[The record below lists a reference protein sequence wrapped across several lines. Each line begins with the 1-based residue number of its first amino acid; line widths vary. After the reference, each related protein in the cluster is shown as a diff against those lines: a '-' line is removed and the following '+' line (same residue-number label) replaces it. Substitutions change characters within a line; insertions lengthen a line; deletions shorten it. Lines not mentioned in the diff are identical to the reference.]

1 MTATEQDV
9 RSGFASPITDVNRFG
24 AAASLDESGIWL
36 RTLDTPR
43 PSKMTTYWSK
53 ERISE
58 WLDSEIHNMAVPSA
72 YYGDEMGTYLKND
85 NDWDVAPLRVAAIGG
100 SSYTGLAGNLGI
112 PLVYSLV
119 NDQNPAFICERS
131 YFPMS
136 RSDLDRFEK
145 RGIPMFSLET
155 RRDIKE
161 FDICMFSGSY
171 CGVDINIIKMLHM
184 SGIPIEYWDRDET
197 WPIIGRG
204 GCHSFSP
211 EPVYAAYDWLYIGDA
226 EPQLSN
232 ILRAQA
238 DGLEK
243 GLSKWEI
250 MYDMATTTRFRSF
263 DVQNDWVKDAEGTKR
278 LKPGIPGIYIPAFYK
293 EFYNE
298 QTASVSIKQGL
309 KPDVLVTSGQIA
321 EGVTPADMFTETF
334 KEGPTTYWPTV
345 SHREIDST
353 FVPENCDPSLIPLE
367 VDRVYIKD
375 LNQEYLFTKQVVSYH
390 DPGMSAGT
398 LLISRGCN
406 AKCSFCQEGMTWM
419 PYRELAADKAAR
431 TLGDM
436 MKSTG
441 ALNVLP
447 SAFCASSY
455 TQKKQ
460 LMKRTLEE
468 HSDQIKLI
476 SQRVDE
482 MAEDENFVMLTGFMG
497 NDTCSLGVEGNS
509 QRVRDML
516 NKNCT
521 EDELLTATS
530 HLLRAGYK
538 KIKYFMIANIPGET
552 KEDVQE
558 VVSLAAKAAKLR
570 DEVGS
575 KCDIK
580 FSWTP
585 LVIQSFTP
593 MQFCRP
599 TLEKRSLSSVFT
611 QLKEIGVTFRLGS
624 GAKYDEAYLMQLLH
638 LGDRRIWPMLKKLVV
653 EDGMVHYGSTPKGT
667 KQRLEAELTDLF
679 PDFVP
684 NWFSNADNE
693 VEGENI
699 WDVFFHEKP
708 YDEVLPWDFVN
719 VAVTKDYLWK
729 RYLDFQNAVQT
740 TKCDQ
745 LCDLC
750 GVCDRFDH
758 KLRHKLHENED
769 PEVDVSKVKVIKQR
783 GNVQRIRF
791 KVMTPVSRRFVEN
804 EYWKFYVRAALYKLD
819 TPLDKRSV
827 QFASDTIPF
836 RNHLYGTDY
845 IDARFFDMVDQAEL
859 LQSLAVAPHGLEHV
873 ECGTNLLPH
882 WDIIGAKSYTA
893 GMVGVRSVPAMNHYV
908 MPFDAEEIDLVASRL
923 DKALQTED
931 FPVTLRSEGFMGIE
945 REEINARPFIHD
957 LWAHREGTS
966 LKVNMVLMNKLSPY
980 DMYAALFPQAMSRVY
995 GIPAMRIDS
1004 YLPVDADQE
1013 DFFRPTCSECG
1024 EPIEIDLFDSPVH
1037 DDYCLRCA
1045 HTTAGV
1051 MIEAH

>member
-1 MTATEQDV
+1 MTVVEEGILGVD
-9 RSGFASPITDVNRFG
+9 SPITDANRYG
-24 AAASLDESGIWL
+24 AIAHLDAQDKIWNRRL
-36 RTLDTPR
+36 TAPR
-43 PSKMTTYWSK
+43 PSKMTSFWTK
-53 ERISE
+53 DRISE
-58 WLDSEIHNMAVPSA
+58 WLESVIHEMAVPSA
-72 YYGDEMGTYLKND
+72 YYGDEMGTYPKTD
-85 NDWDVAPLRVAAIGG
+85 EDWDLAPLRVAAIGG

-119 NDQNPAFICERS
+119 NDQNPSFICERS

-136 RSDLDRFEK
+136 RSDLERFEK
-145 RGIPMFSLET
+145 RGVPIFTLET
-155 RRDIKE
+155 RRDMKE
-161 FDICMFSGSY
+161 FDIVMFSGSY
-171 CGVDINIIKMLHM
+171 CGVDINITKMLSM
-184 SGIPIEYWDRDET
+184 SGIPVEYWDRDEK

-211 EPVYAAYDWLYIGDA
+211 EPFYAIYDWMYIGDA
-226 EPQLSN
+226 EPHISN
-232 ILRAQA
+232 VLRAQA
-238 DGLEK
+238 EMLEQGK
-243 GLSKWEI
+243 SKWEI
-250 MYDMATTTRFRSF
+250 MWYMATTTDYRTE
-263 DVQNDWVKDAEGTKR
+263 AEIKAGKR
-278 LKPGIPGIYIPAFYK
+278 GIPGVYIPAFYK
-293 EFYNE
+293 EIYGK
-298 QTASVSIKQGL
+298 QTFAFDKDL
-309 KPDVLVTSGQIA
+309 KPQKVA
-321 EGVTPADMFTETF
+321 EADGNLHYPSIVDRVVDESFIP
-334 KEGPTTYWPTV
+334 EGSKV
-345 SHREIDST
+345 SDL
-353 FVPENCDPSLIPLE
+353 PMD

-375 LNQEYLFTKQVVSYH
+375 LNDEYLFTKQVVSYH

-419 PYRELAADKAAR
+419 PYRELSADKAAQ

-436 MKSTG
+436 MKQTG

-460 LMKRTLEE
+460 LMKRTLES

-552 KEDVQE
+552 HEDVME
-558 VVSLAAKAAKLR
+558 VVSLAGKAAKLR
-570 DEVGS
+570 DEIGS

-599 TLEKRSLSSVFT
+599 TLEQRSLSEVFPK
-611 QLKEIGVTFRLGS
+611 LKELGISFRLGS

-638 LGDRRIWPMLKKLVV
+638 LGDRRIWPIIRDLVV
-653 EDGMVHYGSTPKGT
+653 EEGLVHYGSTPKGT
-667 KQRLEAELTDLF
+667 KQKIEATLYDIF
-679 PDFVP
+679 PDFQP
-684 NWFSNADNE
+684 NWFRNAD
-693 VEGENI
+693 GELEQETI

-708 YDEVLPWDFVN
+708 MDELLPWDFVN

-758 KLRHKLHENED
+758 QLRHKLHENED
-769 PEVDVSKVKVIKQR
+769 PEVDTSAIKVIKQR

-791 KVMTPVSRRFVEN
+791 KVFTPENRRFVEN
-804 EYWKFYVRAALYKLD
+804 EYWKFYIRAALYQLD
-819 TPLDKRSV
+819 TPLDKRSI

-836 RNHLYGTDY
+836 RNHLYGVDY
-845 IDARFFDMVDQAEL
+845 IDARFYDLVDQKEL
-859 LQSLAVAPHGLEHV
+859 LEKLKNSGIPGKED
-873 ECGTNLLPH
+873 LLPH
-882 WDIIGAKSYTA
+882 WEILGAKSYLA
-893 GMVGVRSVPAMNHYV
+893 GMVQVRSLPSLNHYR
-908 MPFDAEEIDLVASRL
+908 MAFDGEDTDLVASRL
-923 DKALQTED
+923 RKALEAKE
-931 FPVTLRSEGFMGIE
+931 FPVTLRSEGYMGVDK
-945 REEINARPFIHD
+945 EEIDARPFIHD
-957 LWAHREGTS
+957 LYAVRTGSS
-966 LKVNMVLMNKLSPY
+966 LSVHMVLENRISPY
-980 DMYAALFPQAMSRVY
+980 DMYAALFPQGMMRIIS
-995 GIPAMRIDS
+995 IPAERVDS
-1004 YLPVDADQE
+1004 YLKVDAGQE
-1013 DFFRPTCSECG
+1013 DFFRPTCAECG
-1024 EPIEIDLFDSPVH
+1024 GPIEITLFDEPV
-1037 DDYCLRCA
+1037 DEDYCLACQHA
-1045 HTTAGV
+1045 ASGV
-1051 MIEAH
+1051 LIAEQ